1 MPGKSKKAA
10 LKATLKATFTY
21 FKDVAK
27 ALPRMA
33 NALPRM
39 AKAKV
44 RKVPQ
49 VKKAK
54 ERREVN

>member
-1 MPGKSKKAA
+1 MPDKNKKAAA

-21 FKDVAK
+21 FKNVAK
-27 ALPRMA
+27 
-33 NALPRM
+33 ALPRM